1 MHGIP
6 FFMTEYDF
14 DVFTYVGP
22 HGPAIKDFYVDKYD
36 HVEGASVH
44 HNRWIGQVDNHEKEL
59 EEIAIK
65 DTHPEV
71 NYLYKMIDK
80 DTFLPVRHMHDWVN
94 HVSEHDFPT

>member
-1 MHGIP
+1 
-6 FFMTEYDF
+6 
-14 DVFTYVGP
+14 
-22 HGPAIKDFYVDKYD
+22 
-36 HVEGASVH
+36 VH

-94 HVSEHDFPT
+94 HVSEHDFPRKGDPHPGSEQHKDFVDQVILPFILEKYNISSYNV